1 MNSQLIK
8 TENLCRFYTHGSE
21 EIQAVNNVNL
31 QIKNGEFLGI
41 VGASGSGKST
51 ILNLLAG
58 LDTPTS
64 GSITYEKDLLTSLN
78 RTELSAYRANKVGM
92 IFQSFNLIA
101 HQTALQNVELA
112 LYFGK
117 IPANQRENIAAEM
130 LEKIGLGN
138 RMDHKPG
145 SLSGGEQQRVA
156 IARAL
161 VKKPEILFADEP
173 TGNLDQE
180 NSKLIAEL
188 LAEQNSQGLT
198 ILLAT
203 HDMNLANKFT
213 HRIVKMNYGKMED
226 THSTTE
232 NRNEKS

>member
-1 MNSQLIK
+1 MDSHLIQTK
-8 TENLCRFYTHGSE
+8 DLCRFYKHGSD
-21 EIQAVNNVNL
+21 EIHAVNKVNL
-31 QIKNGEFLGI
+31 NIKNGEFLGI

-58 LDTPTS
+58 LDSPSS
-64 GSITYEKDLLTSLN
+64 GQIQYEGSVLSSLN
-78 RTELSAYRANKVGM
+78 RSDLASYRAQKVGM
-92 IFQSFNLIA
+92 IFQSFNLIS

-112 LYFGK
+112 LYFTD
-117 IPANQRENIAAEM
+117 IPANQRKIVATEM
-130 LEKIGLGN
+130 LEQIGLSD

-173 TGNLDQE
+173 TGNLDQN
-180 NSKLIAEL
+180 NSELIAEL
-188 LAEQNSQGLT
+188 LAKHNQQGLT

-203 HDMNLANKFT
+203 HDLNLADKYT
-213 HRIVKMNYGKMED
+213 HRIVKMNYGKLED
-226 THSTTE
+226 GNPS
-232 NRNEKS
+232 NVSGNK

>member
-1 MNSQLIK
+1 MDSDLIQ
-8 TENLCRFYTHGSE
+8 TENLCRFYKHGSE
-21 EIQAVNNVNL
+21 EIHAVNNVNL
-31 QIKNGEFLGI
+31 KIKNGEFLGI

-58 LDTPTS
+58 LDSPTS
-64 GSITYEKDLLTSLN
+64 GHITYNGKGLSSLS
-78 RTELSAYRANKVGM
+78 RTELAAYRADKVGM

-112 LYFGK
+112 LYFGD
-117 IPANQRENIAAEM
+117 IPANQRKTIASEM

-180 NSKLIAEL
+180 NSQLISEL
-188 LAEQNSQGLT
+188 LAEQNKQGLT

-203 HDMNLANKFT
+203 HDMNMANKFT
-213 HRIVKMNYGKMED
+213 HRIVRMNYGKMEND
-226 THSTTE
+226 HFSI
-232 NRNEKS
+232 NGRNE

>member
-1 MNSQLIK
+1 MIQ
-8 TENLCRFYTHGSE
+8 TVRLCRFYQHGSE
-21 EIQAVNNVNL
+21 EIRAVNDVNMKL
-31 QIKNGEFLGI
+31 KKGEFLGI

-58 LDTPTS
+58 LDSATS
-64 GSITYEKDLLTSLN
+64 GQIEYEGVALSSLN
-78 RTELSAYRANKVGM
+78 RTELSAYRAKKVGM

-101 HQTALQNVELA
+101 HLTALQNVELA
-112 LYFGK
+112 LYFCD
-117 IPANQRENIAAEM
+117 IPANQRKLKASEM
-130 LEKIGLGN
+130 LKQIGLGE

-161 VKKPEILFADEP
+161 VKRPEILFADEP

-180 NSKLIAEL
+180 NSQLIAEL
-188 LAEQNSQGLT
+188 LTEQVNQGLT

-203 HDMNLANKFT
+203 HDLNLANKYT
-213 HRIVKMNYGKMED
+213 HRIVRMNYGRMED
-226 THSTTE
+226 EIS
-232 NRNEKS
+232 